1 MSIHF
6 DITNFLTSVFYEMP
20 KIETIHDG
28 QQPNLLY
35 NCGDVQAFVPI
46 PLKNSMYQP
55 VYL

>member
-46 PLKNSMYQP
+46 PLKNSMY
-55 VYL
+55 L